1 MFSARVE
8 RALRAALAAHE
19 GQVRKGLEPAPYVT
33 HPIQIALLLAR
44 LGFDDTLIQA
54 GLLHD
59 VVEDCDGWTIARV
72 EQEFGEAVSS
82 IVAELTEDK
91 SRTWEERKRWAVEHT
106 RHMSSGALTVKAAD
120 KLHNLQSLVLEL
132 EAAPDRSLVWVKFK
146 GGRERTM
153 AMSSAL
159 VEALTPRIDPR
170 LAGALR
176 TAMRQLTQLSA
187 GR

>member
-1 MFSARVE
+1 MYSADVE

-33 HPIQIALLLAR
+33 HPMQIALLLAR

-59 VVEDCDGWTIARV
+59 VVEDCDGWTLARV
-72 EQEFGEAVSS
+72 EQEFGPEVRS

-91 SRTWEERKRWAVEHT
+91 SKSWEARKRWAVEHT
-106 RHMSSGALTVKAAD
+106 VHMSPAALTVKAAD
-120 KLHNLQSLVLEL
+120 KLHNLQSLVQEL
-132 EAAPDRSLVWVKFK
+132 RSASDPATVWTKFK
-146 GGRERTM
+146 GGKERTL

-159 VEALTPRIDPR
+159 VEALVPRVDER
-170 LAGALR
+170 LGRALR
-176 TAMRQLTQLSA
+176 MTMRELELLA
-187 GR
+187 ARK

>member
-1 MFSARVE
+1 MFSPRVE

-59 VVEDCDGWTIARV
+59 VVEDCPGWTLSRI
-72 EQEFGEAVSS
+72 ETEFGADVSA
-82 IVAELTEDK
+82 IVGELTEDK
-91 SRTWEERKRWAVEHT
+91 SKSWEERKRWAVDHAA
-106 RHMSSGALTVKAAD
+106 HMSSGALAVKAAD
-120 KLHNLQSLVLEL
+120 KLHNLQSLVQEL
-132 EAAPDRSLVWVKFK
+132 ENSSDRAAVWAKFK
-146 GGRERTM
+146 GGRERTL

-159 VEALTPRIDPR
+159 VEALAPRVDSR
-170 LAGALR
+170 LAHALR
-176 TAMRQLTQLSA
+176 AAMHELSA
-187 GR
+187 LSESS